1 MKCLHC
7 VFRFQLDP
15 AVNLQDVVDRCP
27 TRMTGADLYALCS
40 DAMTAAIKR
49 KIQQIND
56 GKNKKNGFKM
66 FCKATGWHF
75 FKVRATPSLFWN
87 YLCISFFFLSHV
99 HIFFAFVLSLLV
111 NISSYSLISCNLAVL
126 SSRSGFRGLSCP
138 PLCRGFLFCS
148 EKL

>member
-1 MKCLHC
+1 M
-7 VFRFQLDP
+7 VR
-15 AVNLQDVVDRCP
+15 
-27 TRMTGADLYALCS
+27 T
-40 DAMTAAIKR
+40 
-49 KIQQIND
+49 
-56 GKNKKNGFKM
+56 KKNGFKI

-148 EKL
+148 EKLQTFCFRSGAAAVPKHSPGTLRTVENLCEAFHQAQLLNVTLR